1 MPSHL
6 IGIHAVTEALRSG
19 RAIRRVVITRGKKN
33 PAMDSIVDACRRQN
47 VTVRFESRDEIDRLA
62 GSTKH
67 QGVVAMVTNT
77 RARSLA
83 EVLEGLESPALIVVL
98 DGVQDPH
105 NLGAIVRTAHAAG
118 ADAVVIPERR
128 SAGLTEAASKA
139 AAGAAEY
146 LPVISV
152 KNLNRCIE
160 QLKASNFWIY
170 GLDERAPQTY
180 LESEFD
186 GNVALVLGGE
196 GKGLHRLAAEKC
208 DFLVRIPVAGQIASL
223 NVSVAAGVTLF
234 EVLRK
239 RVAADA
245 GKQDAKQ
252 SRRI

>member
-19 RAIRRVVITRGKKN
+19 RAIRRVVIARGKKN
-33 PAMDSIVDACRRQN
+33 PATDSIADTCRRQN
-47 VTVRFESRDEIDRLA
+47 IIVRFEPRDEVDRLA

-67 QGVVAMVTNT
+67 QGVVAIVAST
-77 RARSLA
+77 RARSLD
-83 EVLEGLESPALIVVL
+83 EVLERLEPPGLIVVL

-128 SAGLTEAASKA
+128 SAGLTESASKA

-160 QLKASNFWIY
+160 QLKASSFWLY

-180 LESEFD
+180 LEADFD

-196 GKGLHRLAAEKC
+196 GRGLHRLAAEKC

-223 NVSVAAGVTLF
+223 NVSVAAGITLF

-239 RVAADA
+239 RAGTNA
-245 GKQDAKQ
+245 GKQAAK
-252 SRRI
+252 R